1 MPIFYFSIVKT
12 KVLTAS
18 VYVDALLAGAE
29 VGVHRGNFSRHFLSS
44 WQSNSGYYMIDVW
57 DRTVGYDSNRMSD
70 YEAAQSAVAA
80 FGNR

>member
-18 VYVDALLAGAE
+18 VYVNAVAE

-57 DRTVGYDSNRMSD
+57 DRTVGYDSNRVSD